1 MVNLNKLYNS
11 CKTVDELNSFFTEGM
26 LMFDFFEEK
35 NAKVKKEKNGSD
47 GQEKKNQF
55 QDRYINTQIQVDDF
69 INGREQIK
77 KATNNKNSS
86 KKIGE
91 SRHSPKRKIKLPNFR
106 TEGASTPSD
115 GVHIEDELFEIE
127 FDNSSDNKS
136 IEQKNGSNFQFEKTE
151 KKNGLNNYRN
161 QVKDIKKPSWSFKLS
176 FGKHS
181 KSENRWG
188 NDIKKVEKKKKFVEK
203 NGDKHQNYK
212 FKIHAE
218 NPKIAETITLQQK
231 TNNFDENEN
240 NKLNIVEKPKKWGKS
255 KEEKLQK
262 KQKVKQSKEEHY
274 KKSEYQEGDKLK
286 KHSFFK
292 HKNEKSNNSD
302 VKSKEYDTDMGQL
315 ISKEENVAKETPIL
329 DDEIRKMLSIT
340 DELLGK
346 LPDDVIDEFA
356 QSEDFKLYEKV
367 MSKYKIK

>member
-47 GQEKKNQF
+47 EQEKKNQF

-86 KKIGE
+86 KKISE

-106 TEGASTPSD
+106 TEGVSTPSD
-115 GVHIEDELFEIE
+115 GAHIEDELFEIE

-136 IEQKNGSNFQFEKTE
+136 IEKKNGSNFQFEKTE
-151 KKNGLNNYRN
+151 KKNGLNNNRN
-161 QVKDIKKPSWSFKLS
+161 QANDIKKHSWSFKLS

-181 KSENRWG
+181 KSENRQG
-188 NDIKKVEKKKKFVEK
+188 NDIKKVEK
-203 NGDKHQNYK
+203 NGEKHQNYK
-212 FKIHAE
+212 FKIHKD

-231 TNNFDENEN
+231 TNNFNENEN
-240 NKLNIVEKPKKWGKS
+240 NKLNIEKKPKKWRKS

-262 KQKVKQSKEEHY
+262 KQKVNQSEEEHH
-274 KKSEYQEGDKLK
+274 KKSECQEGDKSK

-292 HKNEKSNNSD
+292 RKNEKSNNSD

-315 ISKEENVAKETPIL
+315 VAKEDNVAKETPIL

-346 LPDDVIDEFA
+346 LPEEVIDEFA